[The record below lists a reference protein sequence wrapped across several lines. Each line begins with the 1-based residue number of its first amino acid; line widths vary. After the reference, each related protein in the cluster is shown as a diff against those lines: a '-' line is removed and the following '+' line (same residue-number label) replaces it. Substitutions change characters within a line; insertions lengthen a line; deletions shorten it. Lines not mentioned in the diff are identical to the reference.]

1 MFGSI
6 LKTVRRKTD
15 IDIEKMFGFK
25 LRKTKKSKSR
35 RSLTNKK
42 KIRIRERRKKYYI

>member
-6 LKTVRRKTD
+6 LKKGSRRTD
-15 IDIEKMFGFK
+15 IDIEKFLK
-25 LRKTKKSKSR
+25 CKPRKTKKSKSR